1 MYGCHAFKYLYM
13 TDFVFEVNLLI
24 IIIII
29 IIYRCKLLIMTLT
42 LYRNTAKDIYITLS
56 KDIIIS
62 LSRLKNAIITAEAVL
77 NCEMN
82 ILLTSYALLH
92 FVVSDERVHQGIQS
106 ASERPELI

>member
-13 TDFVFEVNLLI
+13 TDFVFEVNLL
-24 IIIII
+24 IIII

-77 NCEMN
+77 
-82 ILLTSYALLH
+82 T
-92 FVVSDERVHQGIQS
+92 VK
-106 ASERPELI
+106 